1 MDNTNGN
8 NANKVHIE
16 PSGDGS
22 TEQEPDWDTIRENA
36 ELRREMRKNGMDP
49 NVHLSA
55 SEVSDLITGPHGFE
69 WGPPVPLTIHEHPNP
84 IPLYAL
90 PDWVEAHVES
100 VSGFLQVPSDL
111 PALLALSTMAG
122 TVQKKVEVE
131 LKPGWTEPLTLWGVA
146 VLDSGTRKSPA
157 FSLMTAPIGKY
168 ETELRQQADE
178 RRQRALDTK
187 EILEQRL
194 QRAKKQAVK
203 AKTQNDRDM
212 AENDVR
218 AARDEL
224 EEHDVPTI
232 PQLWIDDITSEELLR
247 LMSDNNGRLL
257 AMSPEGDLFK
267 YMAGRYDSTGAVLN
281 TYKKAWTGDEAA
293 RDNRM
298 SRDDSD
304 VPNPALSVALCAQ
317 PTVLQDLAQKRT
329 FRGEGLLARFL
340 YVVPQSTVGFRKTG
354 AEVPALDQSAKAQ
367 YDRRLTRLLDLKPDG
382 TDQTGEWIPH
392 TLELTREARHVLWD
406 FESSVETMLRSG
418 GRLDGIT
425 DWGSKLVGQM
435 ARLTGLLHIA
445 ESNTTHP
452 IQAETVLRA
461 VKLANAFIPHALN
474 AYALLEANDE
484 TQLAQYLYRRI
495 CEKLDVT
502 PSDKSDNSDRRGDFK
517 TSVTSVTF
525 VNMGSLSKRDL
536 WRAVQN
542 KGDFTSADDLDPVLV
557 QLEEH
562 ELIHVHQPESNGGR
576 PPSPRIYVN
585 PRAVQ

>member
-1 MDNTNGN
+1 MDYTNGKSTD
-8 NANKVHIE
+8 KVHLE

-22 TEQEPDWDTIRENA
+22 AEQNSNWSIIRENA

-49 NVHLSA
+49 DAHLNA
-55 SEVSDLITGPHGFE
+55 SETPDLITGPNGFE
-69 WGPPVPLTIHEHPNP
+69 WGPPVPLDIHEQPNP
-84 IPLYAL
+84 VPLYAL

-100 VSGFLQVPSDL
+100 VSGFLQIPSDL
-111 PALLALSTMAG
+111 SALLALCTIAG
-122 TVQKKVEVE
+122 AVQKKVEVE

-157 FSLMTAPIGKY
+157 FSLMTAPVGDY
-168 ETELRQQADE
+168 ESELRQQADE

-194 QRAKKQAVK
+194 QQAKKQAVK
-203 AKTQNDRDM
+203 AKSQTDRDM
-212 AENDVR
+212 AENEVR

-224 EEHDVPTI
+224 EDHEVPTI

-267 YMAGRYDSTGAVLN
+267 YMSGRYDSKGAVLN
-281 TYKKAWTGDEAA
+281 IYKKSWTGDEAA

-340 YVVPQSTVGFRKTG
+340 YVVPKSTVGFRKTG
-354 AEVPALDQSAKAQ
+354 ADVPALDRAAKTR
-367 YDRRLTRLLDLKPDG
+367 YERKLTALLELTPDG
-382 TDQTGEWIPH
+382 TDQFDEWMPH
-392 TLELTREARHVLWD
+392 TLQLTHEAQSVLWD
-406 FESSVETMLRSG
+406 FEASVEAMLRPE

-435 ARLTGLLHIA
+435 ARIAGILHVA
-445 ESNTTHP
+445 ESDISDP
-452 IQAETVLRA
+452 IQAGTMLSA
-461 VKLANAFIPHALN
+461 VKLTRAFIPHALN
-474 AYALLEANDE
+474 AYALLEANE
-484 TQLAQYLYRRI
+484 KTQTAQYLYRRI
-495 CEKLDVT
+495 CEKLGVT
-502 PSDKSDNSDRRGDFK
+502 PSDKSDNSDRRVESE

-562 ELIHVHQPESNGGR
+562 ELIHMHQPESSGGR
-576 PPSPRIYVN
+576 PPSPCIYVN